1 MAWGPIRANVLTRLP
16 AFSCVGFAVC
26 ALLATLAIPTLGS
39 LITTWNQHP
48 DYAHGWLLLP
58 VTLCLFAKAQPWSVA
73 GVPQLGLGSVT
84 ICAGGILHLA
94 AQVIPWPLIDYA
106 GWVLI
111 LRGVVLC
118 WWGRDAAWRVL
129 PVLAFAILMFPL
141 PVAWLNAVAILLQN
155 LIAQLADIALNLI
168 WVCHRRGHL
177 LYLAGMDEP
186 LSVAVECSGI
196 RQMLVFVAMSW
207 LLAFFVHG
215 RWWRRVA
222 LVAVSIP
229 IAIIANVLRV
239 LTLAIMARLA
249 GPSSIQG
256 ALHDAPLL
264 MTLPLGGILLW
275 WCFRLL
281 NRKGEASADPSTGC
295 HGLRVL
301 TLTMPAHNTSTA
313 QASAFGISILL
324 LLLVLQFTLTRH
336 LNQADTLP
344 TVTQFSFKELPWQL
358 GPWQGQPHP
367 EADRTAQVV
376 DFADALTMRAY
387 FDNKGHAATVY
398 LVFSATGRDRLH
410 HPEICLRDAGGAVE
424 LKHDRLTV
432 PLQADTQR
440 FAERFRYLRQR
451 QERTVVYYWHYTF
464 MPPIKED
471 QSLLQRVHLKQYDSW
486 PGITVQ
492 VQTNMND
499 PATWKL
505 LETTL
510 LPEVD
515 RWVSEHVPDG
525 AQVGTDRLP
534 VRFTHE

>member
-1 MAWGPIRANVLTRLP
+1 MSWALIRANVGTRLP
-16 AFSCVGFAVC
+16 ALSVAGLLAC
-26 ALLATLAIPTLGS
+26 ALLATLVIPTFGS

-58 VTLCLFAKAQPWSVA
+58 ITLLLFVKVQPWSVA
-73 GVPQLGLGSVT
+73 SKPLLGLGTVT
-84 ICAGGILHLA
+84 MCAGGILHLT

-106 GWVLI
+106 GWVLL
-111 LRGVVLC
+111 LRGIVLC
-118 WWGRDAAWRVL
+118 WWGREAAWRVL
-129 PVLAFAILMFPL
+129 PVLAFTVLMFPL
-141 PVAWLNAVAILLQN
+141 PAAWLNAVAMVLQN
-155 LIAQLADIALNLI
+155 LIAQLADIALNLF

-186 LSVAVECSGI
+186 LSVAVECSGV
-196 RQMLVFVAMSW
+196 RQILVFVAMSW

-215 RWWRRVA
+215 PWWRRLS
-222 LVAVSIP
+222 LVVVSIP

-239 LTLAIMARLA
+239 LALAIMAKLA
-249 GPSSIQG
+249 GPGSIQG
-256 ALHDAPLL
+256 VLHDAPLL
-264 MTLPLGGILLW
+264 MTLPLGGLLLW

-281 NRKGEASADPSTGC
+281 NREGEAPAEPAKHSISAPTQSSIPVF
-295 HGLRVL
+295 GLL
-301 TLTMPAHNTSTA
+301 
-313 QASAFGISILL
+313 ILL
-324 LLLVLQFTLTRH
+324 IVLQFTLNRH
-336 LNQADTLP
+336 LNQVDTLP

-358 GPWQGQPHP
+358 GPWKGQPHP
-367 EADRTAQVV
+367 EADKMAQLA

-410 HPEICLRDAGGAVE
+410 HPEVCLRDAAGAVE

-432 PLQADTQR
+432 PLQPNTQR
-440 FAERFRYLRQR
+440 YAERFRYLHQR

-464 MPPIKED
+464 MSPIKED

-499 PATWKL
+499 PAGWKL

-515 RWVSEHVPDG
+515 RWVNEHVPAG
-525 AQVGTDRLP
+525 TQVGTGRLP

>member
-1 MAWGPIRANVLTRLP
+1 
-16 AFSCVGFAVC
+16 
-26 ALLATLAIPTLGS
+26 LATLAIPTLGS

-58 VTLCLFAKAQPWSVA
+58 VTLFLYVKAQLWSVTDT
-73 GVPQLGLGSVT
+73 PQLGLGTVT
-84 ICAGGILHLA
+84 MCAGGILHLA

-118 WWGRDAAWRVL
+118 WWGREAAGRVI
-129 PVLAFAILMFPL
+129 PVLAFAVLMFPL
-141 PVAWLNAVAILLQN
+141 PAAWLNAVAMLLQN
-155 LIAQLADIALNLI
+155 LIAQLADIVLNLI

-186 LSVAVECSGI
+186 LSVAVECSGV
-196 RQMLVFVAMSW
+196 RQILVFVAMSW
-207 LLAFFVHG
+207 LLAFFVQG
-215 RWWRRVA
+215 PLWRRLA
-222 LVAVSIP
+222 LVGASIP
-229 IAIIANVLRV
+229 IAIVANVLRV

-249 GPSSIQG
+249 GPSTIQG
-256 ALHDAPLL
+256 ALHDAPLV
-264 MTLPLGGILLW
+264 MTLPMGGILLW
-275 WCFRLL
+275 WCFLLL
-281 NRKGEASADPSTGC
+281 NREGEAPAEPAKTSCASTSWSSTLVL
-295 HGLRVL
+295 GLL
-301 TLTMPAHNTSTA
+301 TLLIA
-313 QASAFGISILL
+313 
-324 LLLVLQFTLTRH
+324 LQFILDRH
-336 LNQADTLP
+336 LNQVDTLP

-367 EADRTAQVV
+367 EADKTAQVV

-387 FDNKGHAATVY
+387 FDHKGHAATVY

-432 PLQADTQR
+432 PLQPSTQR
-440 FAERFRYLRQR
+440 YAERFRYLRQR

-464 MPPIKED
+464 LPPVKEE

-492 VQTNMND
+492 VQTNMTD
-499 PATWKL
+499 PAAWKL

-515 RWVSEHVPDG
+515 RWVKEHAPAG
-525 AQVGTDRLP
+525 TQVGTGRLP